1 MSLMAETTDKAPK
14 KSFFKG
20 LKSEF
25 GKIKWTSKQDLVKQ
39 TVLVIVITLVLGV
52 LITGIDSVVLEGL
65 NLLLK

>member
-1 MSLMAETTDKAPK
+1 MAETTDKAPK
-14 KSFFKG
+14 KSFFQG

-25 GKIKWTSKQDLVKQ
+25 GKIKWTNKSDLVKQ